1 MSNVEK
7 IERIPLYLGQ
17 EPLVGSY
24 YAVECTLCGWVGS
37 SEVLTDDCQCTRDV
51 GDRLCLGD
59 TDEIGTGRL
68 LEIVQAMDRRH
79 GESQQAYQR
88 LIEHTNETEHYLDK
102 AAELLGEIVQ
112 SDQTYSECT
121 DKGSA
126 TGLRVAAV
134 LCYVA
139 QFQPEPHQPDEDEDE
154 DEKARDDNW
163 RMNPCQQGHG
173 DVGASSGVAY
183 CCQCDEKITAAT
195 TQEAFEQWNASHP
208 AQPV

>member
-7 IERIPLYLGQ
+7 MVRIPLYLGQ
-17 EPLVGSY
+17 EPLVGRH

-59 TDEIGTGRL
+59 ADEIGTERL

-79 GESQQAYQR
+79 GDSQQAYQR
-88 LIEHTNETEHYLDK
+88 LIEQTNETEQYLDK
-102 AAELLGEIVQ
+102 ASELLGEIVQ
-112 SDQTYSECT
+112 SGQTYSECT
-121 DKGSA
+121 DKSSA

-134 LCYVA
+134 LGYVA
-139 QFQPEPHQPDEDEDE
+139 QFQSVPPHTDEDEE
-154 DEKARDDNW
+154 ARDDNW
-163 RMNPCQQGHG
+163 RMNPCQQGHR
-173 DVGASSGVAY
+173 DVGASGGVAY
-183 CCQCDEKITAAT
+183 CCQCDEKITAAS
-195 TQEAFEQWNASHP
+195 TQKAFEQWNASHP